1 MRGSHPTAEPRTRSR
16 GEHLMIDHNGLEP
29 GIRAWL
35 ARIDDLQVQ
44 FPLAAPGDF
53 PARRERDRRLSDALA
68 AEFVAPPDPRAEL
81 SDIEFPGVDG
91 HAPLFARR
99 IRPRGVDGPLPTQLF
114 LHGGGFVSG
123 TARELLNDAVMSERS
138 AAAGVQI
145 ISLDYRLAPEHPYP
159 AAVEDALSVLQALYT
174 AADPWGV
181 DPWRL
186 GIGGSSAGGHIAAVT
201 ALRVRDACRAD
212 PTCPSLAHMLLEV
225 PALDLSVDWPSMR
238 AFAEPA
244 ELQAALAVAA
254 VYRGAE
260 DPGPYLNPS
269 RVGDLSG
276 LPRTLV
282 MTAQFDALRDAAEA
296 FVHRITHAGVD
307 GRLRRG
313 AGQLHGTSGLTA
325 AVASSRDWQEAAIE
339 ELRTGLVGFDSATA
353 ADEEDPSHTADA
365 SPLR

>member
-1 MRGSHPTAEPRTRSR
+1 
-16 GEHLMIDHNGLEP
+16 MIDYTGLEP
-29 GIRAWL
+29 GIRDWL
-35 ARIDDLQVQ
+35 ARIDDLQAE
-44 FPLAAPGDF
+44 FPLPRPGDF

-68 AEFVAPPDPRAEL
+68 AEFVAPVDPRAEL
-81 SDIEFPGVDG
+81 TDVEFPGVDG
-91 HAPLFARR
+91 HAPLSARR
-99 IRPRGVDGPLPTQLF
+99 IRPRGVGGPLPTQLF

-123 TARELLNDAVMSERS
+123 TARELLNDAVLSERS

-145 ISLDYRLAPEHPYP
+145 IALDYWLAPEHPYP

-174 AADPWGV
+174 AADRWDV

-186 GIGGSSAGGHIAAVT
+186 GIGGGSAGGHIAAVT
-201 ALRVRDACRAD
+201 ALRLRDARRAD
-212 PTCPSLAHMLLEV
+212 PAGPSLAHMLLEV

-238 AFAEPA
+238 AFATPA
-244 ELQAALAVAA
+244 ELQGALAVVAA
-254 VYRGAE
+254 YRGVE

-269 RVGDLSG
+269 RVADLSG

-296 FVHRITHAGVD
+296 FVHRITHAGVA

-313 AGQLHGTSGLTA
+313 AGQLHGTPGLTA

-339 ELRTGLVGFDSATA
+339 ELRGELAEFDSATA
-353 ADEEDPSHTADA
+353 TDREDPSHTADA